1 MKIALI
7 LQIFP
12 FASKNAMTI
21 STRVKWNI
29 WGQINYCFH
38 LTEIESPSYNLNR
51 KVLQKYFAFLNS
63 ILAVHKEQI

>member
-21 STRVKWNI
+21 SPRVKWNI

-38 LTEIESPSYNLNR
+38 LTESPSYNLNR
-51 KVLQKYFAFLNS
+51 KLLQKYFAFLNS